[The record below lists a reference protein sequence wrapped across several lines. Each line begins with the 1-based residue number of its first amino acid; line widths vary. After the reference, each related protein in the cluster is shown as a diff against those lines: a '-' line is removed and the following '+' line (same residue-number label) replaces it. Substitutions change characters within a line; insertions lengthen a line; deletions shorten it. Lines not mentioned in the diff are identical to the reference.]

1 MALEFATIDFETTG
15 LSAKSDRVI
24 EVGIVRTSADGKVL
38 REYSSLVNPS
48 RDVGR
53 TDIHG
58 ITAGMLREAPTF
70 EQIVGDIISMLNGA
84 VMVAHNAS
92 FDARFLDSE
101 LERISCGREDI
112 DALCTLQLMF
122 AGYPTGPRRLVDC
135 CVEYGIPILN
145 SHSALDDARMASQL
159 LHFLLQKVE
168 VQIFP
173 EPIFISSD
181 VAKSGISLIRS
192 EVENQR
198 TSEANFLADLV
209 ARLPSE
215 RDTGIV
221 SAVNVAQYLNLL
233 DRVLE
238 DRKIEKSE
246 AESLHMFALDM
257 NLSLDRV
264 AGVHASYIANLCA
277 VARQDGVVTDL
288 ERSDLRL
295 VAELLKVSEW
305 EPLLEI
311 ETRTLGHV
319 VESAGLNPGMSV
331 CFTGEMTVSRE
342 TLEERSRNMELVV
355 KTGVSKKVDILV
367 VADSDSMS
375 TKARKARE
383 LGIRIVSEAVFLQL
397 LATGELSA

>member
-221 SAVNVAQYLNLL
+221 SAVNGAQYLNLL

>member
-397 LATGELSA
+397 LATGELPA

>member
-397 LATGELSA
+397 LSTGELPA

>member
-15 LSAKSDRVI
+15 LSAKLDRVI
-24 EVGIVRTSADGKVL
+24 EVGIVRTSIDGRVL
-38 REYSSLVNPS
+38 REYSTLVNPS

-70 EQIVGDIISMLNGA
+70 EQIVGDITSMLNGA

-101 LERISCGREDI
+101 LERISCGRDDI

-122 AGYPTGPRRLVDC
+122 AGFPTGPRRLVDC
-135 CVEYGIPILN
+135 CVEYGISVLN

-159 LHFLLQKVE
+159 LHFLLGKVE

-173 EPIFISSD
+173 EPIFISAD
-181 VAKSGISLIRS
+181 VAKSGPSLIRS
-192 EVENQR
+192 EVENPR
-198 TSEANFLADLV
+198 IAEANFLSDLV
-209 ARLPSE
+209 ARLPSGG
-215 RDTGIV
+215 DTGIV

-246 AESLHMFALDM
+246 AADLHMFALDM

-264 AGVHASYIANLCA
+264 AGLHASYVANLCS

-295 VAELLKVSEW
+295 VADLLKVSEW

-311 ETRTLGHV
+311 AIPTLGHMK
-319 VESAGLNPGMSV
+319 ETTNLIPGMSV
-331 CFTGEMTVSRE
+331 CFTGEMTIPRE
-342 TLEERSRNMELVV
+342 VLEDRSSAIGLVV
-355 KTGVSKKVDILV
+355 KSGVSKKLDILV
-367 VADSDSMS
+367 VADSDSAS

-383 LGIRIVSEAVFLQL
+383 LGIRIVSESVYLQL
-397 LATGELSA
+397 LATGELPN

>member
-24 EVGIVRTSADGKVL
+24 EFGIVRTSADGKVL

-122 AGYPTGPRRLVDC
+122 AGYPTGPRRLIDC

-181 VAKSGISLIRS
+181 FAKSGISLIRS

-319 VESAGLNPGMSV
+319 VESASLNPGMSV

-397 LATGELSA
+397 LSTGELPA